1 MGPERKEPTV
11 SNYHE
16 FPSGQDMAEEAARQA
31 ETARNQAREV
41 IGQAGEQGGGAQLN
55 ERLNQGIRAA
65 SKQMGSMAQQV
76 RQRAPEG
83 QAGEVAQATASV
95 LDRGAD
101 YLQGADIESLQ
112 SDLERMIRRSPLQAL
127 AIGVGVGFLIGR
139 TLKR

>member
-1 MGPERKEPTV
+1 M
-11 SNYHE
+11 SNE

-31 ETARNQAREV
+31 EAARSRAREA
-41 IGQAGEQGGGAQLN
+41 IGQAGEQGGSAQLN
-55 ERLNQGIRAA
+55 ERLNQGIRTA
-65 SKQMGSMAQQV
+65 SRQMGSLAQQV

-83 QAGEVAQATASV
+83 QAGEVAQATAGV

>member
-1 MGPERKEPTV
+1 M
-11 SNYHE
+11 SNE

-31 ETARNQAREV
+31 EAARSRAREA
-41 IGQAGEQGGGAQLN
+41 IGQASEQGGNTQLN
-55 ERLNQGIRAA
+55 ERLNQGIRTA
-65 SKQMGSMAQQV
+65 SRQMGSLAQQV

-83 QAGEVAQATASV
+83 QAGEVAQATAGV